1 MKDQLRT
8 LDFRLRDPVRIFKF
22 WKTISFHHNLQVE
35 NGHLF
40 RLKTFTDRVV
50 EARKV
55 EERIEPDLFKNL
67 NGAIIKW
74 KLYRS
79 GWKQELA
86 LAEIKKP
93 GSHPGC
99 HQRSPYSSILS

>member
-1 MKDQLRT
+1 M
-8 LDFRLRDPVRIFKF
+8 
-22 WKTISFHHNLQVE
+22 E

-67 NGAIIKW
+67 NYANIKM
-74 KLYRS
+74 
-79 GWKQELA
+79 
-86 LAEIKKP
+86 EIVP
-93 GSHPGC
+93 IRVETGIGTG
-99 HQRSPYSSILS
+99 RD

>member
-22 WKTISFHHNLQVE
+22 CKTISFHHNLQVE

-67 NGAIIKW
+67 NNFNIQMEIVPI
-74 KLYRS
+74 R
-79 GWKQELA
+79 
-86 LAEIKKP
+86 AETGI
-93 GSHPGC
+93 GTG
-99 HQRSPYSSILS
+99 RD

>member
-8 LDFRLRDPVRIFKF
+8 LDFRLRDPVRIFKL

-55 EERIEPDLFKNL
+55 EEGIDPDLFKNL
-67 NGAIIKW
+67 NNSKW

-99 HQRSPYSSILS
+99 HQQSPFSSIPS